1 MKNFVSEGPA
11 SAHFFYG
18 LEAMDRKTKR
28 VASVDLPAHSF
39 AYVGDEQK
47 PETWHLPLFVRGDA
61 AKSLNLTKNAL
72 HRFDQT
78 KGIPA
83 SERAAVWFTLY
94 GAAKAQGL
102 NIERKEF
109 ADVNEAPMAAA
120 EPEPIRV
127 TANRQ
132 RSYVDDPQIAEAIAL
147 ADRRCDYLLRQL
159 GLE

>member
-1 MKNFVSEGPA
+1 
-11 SAHFFYG
+11 
-18 LEAMDRKTKR
+18 MDIKTKR
-28 VASVDLPAHSF
+28 VAGVDLNSKCF

-47 PETWHLPLFVRGDA
+47 IDTWHLPLFVRGDA
-61 AKSLNLTKNAL
+61 AKSLNLIKNAL

-109 ADVNEAPMAAA
+109 ADLNEAPMAA

-127 TANRQ
+127 TATRQ